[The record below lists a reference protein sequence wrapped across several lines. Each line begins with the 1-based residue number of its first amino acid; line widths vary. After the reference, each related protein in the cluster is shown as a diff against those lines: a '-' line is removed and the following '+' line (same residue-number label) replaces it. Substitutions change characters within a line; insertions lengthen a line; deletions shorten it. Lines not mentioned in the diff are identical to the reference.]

1 MDAAAGDQFH
11 CQTNAASV
19 ALKDSHAA
27 KRANAET
34 ALLSA
39 QQTRALQE
47 ARHRAEMAEAE
58 ARRINNRRA
67 RPWRGRQFRELKKII
82 ISAPRECPIDLFGP
96 RTNRTPLERLHG
108 VFPACLLVPYMPLA
122 RRLAGSELFTH
133 TAGITR
139 YAGAG
144 VPQHARH
151 RRCRS
156 GAGLRKPPNQCAAS
170 VTTGRA
176 PTLSARTDRNR
187 PPVTELHE

>member
-96 RTNRTPLERLHG
+96 RTNRTPLERLHCR
-108 VFPACLLVPYMPLA
+108 FLLASALEALA
-122 RRLAGSELFTH
+122 RLWPVVSFLRLPLESLA
-133 TAGITR
+133 TR
-139 YAGAG
+139 AQEGHSTPAIDAVAAVRVSAY
-144 VPQHARH
+144 PQ
-151 RRCRS
+151 
-156 GAGLRKPPNQCAAS
+156 NQCCLS
-170 VTTGRA
+170 DHKQSTGSLGA
-176 PTLSARTDRNR
+176 
-187 PPVTELHE
+187 H